1 MGGGPRRPDGKDQ
14 RLEMRIVSA
23 AGIACLS
30 ACLGACSGGSP
41 QTANVAAAGDSSPAA
56 PVSEVNT
63 TTGTSNVQQPVANA
77 NNAFQLVKGR
87 RRPQTVVSSG
97 SSVPLEFRPGPED
110 SEFATTMNDR
120 GQPVEVR
127 VFKGNS
133 QLDRVEAVWLGP
145 SEKLLRIT
153 LRNGSTVEV
162 KTDRIANLA
171 SAPSAL
177 LVELAGGPK

>member
-1 MGGGPRRPDGKDQ
+1 M
-14 RLEMRIVSA
+14 
-23 AGIACLS
+23 ACLA
-30 ACLGACSGGSP
+30 ACLGACSGGST
-41 QTANVAAAGDSSPAA
+41 QTANVAGAVNSSPAA
-56 PVSEVNT
+56 PVATVNA
-63 TTGTSNVQQPVANA
+63 TTGTANVQQTVANA
-77 NNAFQLVKGR
+77 NNGFQLVKGR
-87 RRPQTVVSSG
+87 RRPQTIVSSG
-97 SSVPLEFRPGPED
+97 SNISLEFRPGPED
-110 SEFATTMNDR
+110 SEFATTMNDH

-145 SEKLLRIT
+145 SEKLLKIT

-162 KTDRIANLA
+162 KTDRIANLV